1 MPGASQAQA
10 HRGNGSARIWAYH
23 AVLHGNSADTPP
35 RLLPRLA
42 RLRCIHLHDIGSM
55 VDVPS
60 QLGRPEFPGNLDS
73 GNDPDVA
80 VFLGIPTSIQ
90 TNVSQGIS
98 CWPTAQGISCWPKT
112 NVSSSNRAHVVS

>member
-10 HRGNGSARIWAYH
+10 NRGNGSARIWAYH

-55 VDVPS
+55 DLTSLRNLAVRPS
-60 QLGRPEFPGNLDS
+60 
-73 GNDPDVA
+73 
-80 VFLGIPTSIQ
+80 LGIWTLCGNEPQCRGLS
-90 TNVSQGIS
+90 
-98 CWPTAQGISCWPKT
+98 
-112 NVSSSNRAHVVS
+112 R